1 MEIISTGTGVQISVI
16 VPVYKVEPYLR
27 TCIDSIL
34 NQTFR
39 DFELILID
47 DGSPDNCG
55 VICDEYAAKDDRIV
69 VIHQENGGLSAARNT
84 GIDWAFAN
92 SESQWIT
99 FVDSDDA
106 LEKSC
111 LEQLFVYA
119 IETDADITVTGGET
133 FVLDD
138 ELANTPSNIVSVRTT
153 TGRQCADEVFARN
166 NFFLSFAWGK
176 LYRKRLFTDFR
187 YPVGRIYE
195 DLWLLPKLLYSAQ
208 KVTIL
213 RSWLYCYRQ
222 RQGSILHQAYS
233 VKDFDKVEACDE
245 NIRWFSAHNEVTV
258 VTLARKKRQLY
269 SAKYTILALRKGS
282 LSEVPEKY
290 RMPLVMAFVVTLT
303 DTLSRGGVQFLRERL
318 RNMKIRAH

>member
-1 MEIISTGTGVQISVI
+1 MEKISARASALISVI

-55 VICDEYAAKDDRIV
+55 AICDEYAAKDDRIL
-69 VIHQENGGLSAARNT
+69 VIHQGNLGLSAARNA
-84 GIDWAFAN
+84 GIDWVFAN
-92 SESQWIT
+92 DGSQWIT

-111 LEQLFVYA
+111 LEQLYVHA
-119 IETDADITVTGGET
+119 METGADITVTGGQT
-133 FVLDD
+133 FEQDD
-138 ELANTPSNIVSVRTT
+138 ELINTPSNIVSVYTV
-153 TGRQCADEVFARN
+153 TGRQCAYEVFSRY
-166 NFFLSFAWGK
+166 NFFLNFAWGK
-176 LYRKRLFTDFR
+176 LYRKCLFTDFR

-195 DLWLLPKLLYSAQ
+195 DLWLTPKLLYIAQ

-222 RQGSILHQAYS
+222 RPGSILHRTYR
-233 VKDFDKVEACDE
+233 VEDFDAVVACDE
-245 NIRWFSAHNEVTV
+245 NIRWFSACNEAAI
-258 VTLARKKRQLY
+258 VTLVKKERQRF
-269 SAKYTILALRKGS
+269 SAKYTILAFRNGK
-282 LSEVPEKY
+282 LSGVPKKY
-290 RMPLVMAFVVTLT
+290 RMSLIKAVAITLA
-303 DTLSRGGVQFLRERL
+303 DTLPGGGTKFLIKRL
-318 RNMKIRAH
+318 RNMKMHTQ